1 MRLLLMVPLVQA
13 AILSGQGNE
22 NLQGIVLRE
31 VTPLSLGFE
40 LHGDLMQVVIPRNT
54 SIPTSMSSTATTT
67 FDNQT
72 EAQITIFQGERTRS
86 NDNNWLGTFNVTI
99 PPEPKG
105 VPSFKVCFSID
116 ENGILKVSAKEART
130 GNENGITITNRKGR
144 LSKEEIKSMVQE
156 AKIYKIGSR
165 LSPADRKKIEDA
177 IKRASELVDNQKLA
191 KVDEYEQ
198 EIRKLEIL
206 SLKVGVF
213 DGSSLLFDFRHW
225 SRRVFAVRHPSSR

>member
-1 MRLLLMVPLVQA
+1 MNKRSIDEVVLVGGSTRIPKIQQRLQDLFNGKELCRSINPDEVVAYGAAVQA

-116 ENGILKVSAKEART
+116 ENGILKSR
-130 GNENGITITNRKGR
+130 
-144 LSKEEIKSMVQE
+144 Q
-156 AKIYKIGSR
+156 GS
-165 LSPADRKKIEDA
+165 
-177 IKRASELVDNQKLA
+177 
-191 KVDEYEQ
+191 
-198 EIRKLEIL
+198 
-206 SLKVGVF
+206 
-213 DGSSLLFDFRHW
+213 
-225 SRRVFAVRHPSSR
+225 